1 MIAPF
6 SFHLPVRIR
15 FGEGAVAALPEVLAE
30 LGATAPTVVVEAPVA
45 ELADVAAAIAGLDV
59 YEKPPG
65 EPTVALVDALV
76 ARMDARPPDAVVAIG
91 GGSALDLAKAA
102 RAAHSQATPF
112 ARLLAGDVAVAEPR
126 AGLVTVPT
134 TSGTGSE
141 VSGGAVVVDPPTGRK
156 LGVASPLMRAQHAL
170 VDPLLTL
177 GLPPAATMGTGADAL
192 AQAIGGV
199 IVRNGNPGSVALGL
213 EACRHVAAG
222 LERAVADGGDRTAR
236 AELSLGSLL
245 AGLSMNLSD
254 CGADHALGHAIG
266 GRMGIAARAQ
276 RRAGAGGDARRR
288 PGRLPGAARTGRGR
302 PLRAAGRLRRRLA
315 RGAGGAPPAGR
326 DRLPDLRR
334 GGRVGGRRGRPRR
347 PCPRRLLPHGEPAH
361 MDRRGHPPGLCRCA
375 RTRQERVI
383 LQPIGGTFCTAA
395 GRRRGERL

>member
-1 MIAPF
+1 VVIDPF
-6 SFHLPVRIR
+6 AFHLPIRIR
-15 FGEGAVAALPEVLAE
+15 FGEGAIAALPEVLAE
-30 LGATAPTVVVEAPVA
+30 LGAAAPTVVVETP
-45 ELADVAAAIAGLDV
+45 LAAIPGVAAVIAGRDV

-65 EPTVALVDALV
+65 EPTVELVDALV
-76 ARMDARPPDAVVAIG
+76 ARMGARPPDAVVAIG

-112 ARLLAGDVAVAEPR
+112 AGLLAGASAVAEPR
-126 AGLVTVPT
+126 IGLVTVPT
-134 TSGTGSE
+134 TAGTGSE
-141 VSGGAVVVDPPTGRK
+141 VSGGAVVVDRATGRK

-222 LERAVADGGDRTAR
+222 LRAAVADGTDRAAR
-236 AELSLGSLL
+236 AEVSLGSLL

-266 GRMGIAARAQ
+266 GRLG
-276 RRAGAGGDARRR
+276 
-288 PGRLPGAARTGRGR
+288 LPHGLSVG
-302 PLRAAGRLRRRLA
+302 LVLA
-315 RGAGGAPPAGR
+315 ETLDVDRGACAERLERVADALSEPR
-326 DRLPDLRR
+326 DGSADGSRAVRA
-334 GGRVGGRRGRPRR
+334 V
-347 PCPRRLLPHGEPAH
+347 RRLLAEIGFPTCAEAGVAATDVDALVELARDDYCLTVSPHTWTVA
-361 MDRRGHPPGLCRCA
+361 DIRGAYADALALDA
-375 RTRQERVI
+375 R
-383 LQPIGGTFCTAA
+383 GSASNA
-395 GRRRGERL
+395 

>member
-1 MIAPF
+1 VIDPF
-6 SFHLPVRIR
+6 AVHLPVRIR
-15 FGEGAVAALPEVLAE
+15 FGEGAIAALPEVLAE
-30 LGATAPTVVVEAPVA
+30 LGAAAPTVVVEAPVA
-45 ELADVAAAIAGLDV
+45 AIPGVAAAIAGLDV

-65 EPTVALVDALV
+65 EPTVELVDALV
-76 ARMDARPPDAVVAIG
+76 ARMGARPPDAVVAIG

-112 ARLLAGDVAVAEPR
+112 ARLLAGASAVAEPGI
-126 AGLVTVPT
+126 GLVTVPT

-141 VSGGAVVVDPPTGRK
+141 VSGGAVVVDRATGRK

-177 GLPPAATMGTGADAL
+177 GLPPAATMGTGVDAL

-199 IVRNGNPGSVALGL
+199 LVRNGNPGSVALGL

-222 LERAVADGGDRTAR
+222 LPAAVADGTDRAAR

-266 GRMGIAARAQ
+266 GRLG
-276 RRAGAGGDARRR
+276 
-288 PGRLPGAARTGRGR
+288 LPHGLSVG
-302 PLRAAGRLRRRLA
+302 LVLA
-315 RGAGGAPPAGR
+315 ETLDVDRGACAERLERVADALSEPR
-326 DRLPDLRR
+326 DGSADGSRAVRA
-334 GGRVGGRRGRPRR
+334 V
-347 PCPRRLLPHGEPAH
+347 RRLLAEIGFPTCAEAGVAATDVDALVELARDDYCLTVSPHIWTPA
-361 MDRRGHPPGLCRCA
+361 DIRRAYADALALDA
-375 RTRQERVI
+375 RGSASN
-383 LQPIGGTFCTAA
+383 L
-395 GRRRGERL
+395 

>member
-1 MIAPF
+1 MGPF

-15 FGEGAVAALPEVLAE
+15 FGEGAVDDLPEVLAE
-30 LGATAPTVVVEAPVA
+30 LGAKVPTVVVEAPVA
-45 ELADVAAAIAGLDV
+45 GIEGVARAISGLDV

-65 EPTVALVDALV
+65 EPTVAVVDALV
-76 ARMDARPPDAVVAIG
+76 AHMDARSPDAVVAIG
-91 GGSALDLAKAA
+91 GGSALDVAKAA
-102 RAAHSQATPF
+102 RAAHSQHTPF
-112 ARLLAGDVAVAEPR
+112 ARLLAGEAPVQEP
-126 AGLVTVPT
+126 GVPLVTVPT

-141 VSGGAVVVDPPTGRK
+141 VSGGAVVVDTATGRK

-222 LERAVADGGDRTAR
+222 LPAAVADGADRAAR

-266 GRMGIAARAQ
+266 GRLG
-276 RRAGAGGDARRR
+276 
-288 PGRLPGAARTGRGR
+288 
-302 PLRAAGRLRRRLA
+302 
-315 RGAGGAPPAGR
+315 
-326 DRLPDLRR
+326 
-334 GGRVGGRRGRPRR
+334 
-347 PCPRRLLPHGEPAH
+347 LPHGLSVGLVLAETLDV
-361 MDRRGHPPGLCRCA
+361 DRIACA
-375 RTRQERVI
+375 DRLERVADALSEPRDGSADGSRAVSAVRRI
-383 LQPIGGTFCTAA
+383 LAEIGFPTCAEA
-395 GRRRGERL
+395 GVREDEVDAFVALARDDYCLTVAPREWDDGDIRRAYTEALSLGSRGSFSKT

>member
-1 MIAPF
+1 MVDPF
-6 SFHLPVRIR
+6 CFHLPVRIR
-15 FGEGAVAALPEVLAE
+15 FGEGALAVLPDVLDE
-30 LGATAPTVVVEAPVA
+30 LGATTPIVVVEAPVA
-45 ELADVAAAIAGLDV
+45 ALEDVAGAIAGLDV

-65 EPTVALVDALV
+65 EPTVALVDELV

-91 GGSALDLAKAA
+91 GGSALDVAKAA
-102 RAAHSQATPF
+102 RAAHSQRTPF
-112 ARLLAGDVAVAEPR
+112 ARLLAGEAPVAEPR
-126 AGLVTVPT
+126 IPLVTVPT

-141 VSGGAVVVDPPTGRK
+141 VSGGAVVVDPAGGRK

-222 LERAVADGGDRTAR
+222 LPAAVADGGDRAAR

-266 GRMGIAARAQ
+266 GRLG
-276 RRAGAGGDARRR
+276 
-288 PGRLPGAARTGRGR
+288 LPHGLSVGLVLAET
-302 PLRAAGRLRRRLA
+302 LDVDRAACA
-315 RGAGGAPPAGR
+315 
-326 DRLPDLRR
+326 DRLE
-334 GGRVGGRRGRPRR
+334 RVADALSEPRDDPADGSR
-347 PCPRRLLPHGEPAH
+347 AVRAVRRLLADIGFPTCAEAGVREAEVDAFVALARDDYCLTVAPHEWNDA
-361 MDRRGHPPGLCRCA
+361 DIRRAYAEALA
-375 RTRQERVI
+375 
-383 LQPIGGTFCTAA
+383 LDS
-395 GRRRGERL
+395 RGSFSKT

>member
-1 MIAPF
+1 VSSPVIDPF

-15 FGEGAVAALPEVLAE
+15 FGEGAIGALPDVLAE
-30 LGATAPTVVVEAPVA
+30 LGAAAPTVVVEAPVA
-45 ELADVAAAIAGLDV
+45 PIPDVSAAIAGLDV

-76 ARMDARPPDAVVAIG
+76 ARMAAQPPDAVVAIG

-102 RAAHSQATPF
+102 RAAHSQGTSF
-112 ARLLAGDVAVAEPR
+112 ARLLAGADAVAGPR
-126 AGLVTVPT
+126 IGLVTVPT

-141 VSGGAVVVDPPTGRK
+141 VSGGAVVVDRETGRK

-222 LERAVADGGDRTAR
+222 LAAAVADGGDRAAR

-245 AGLSMNLSD
+245 AGLAMNLSD

-266 GRMGIAARAQ
+266 GRLG
-276 RRAGAGGDARRR
+276 
-288 PGRLPGAARTGRGR
+288 LPHGLSVGLVLAETLDRD
-302 PLRAAGRLRRRLA
+302 RAACA
-315 RGAGGAPPAGR
+315 
-326 DRLPDLRR
+326 DRLERVADALREPPDGSADGSRAVR
-334 GGRVGGRRGRPRR
+334 AV
-347 PCPRRLLPHGEPAH
+347 RRLLAEIGFPTCAEAGVCDADVDGLVELARDDYCLTVSPHTWTSG
-361 MDRRGHPPGLCRCA
+361 DIRRAYADALAVGP
-375 RTRQERVI
+375 
-383 LQPIGGTFCTAA
+383 
-395 GRRRGERL
+395 RGVSSNL

>member
-1 MIAPF
+1 MVDSFA
-6 SFHLPVRIR
+6 FHLPVRIR
-15 FGEGAVAALPEVLAE
+15 FGEGAIAALPEVLAE
-30 LGATAPTVVVEAPVA
+30 LGAVAPTVVVEAPVVA
-45 ELADVAAAIAGLDV
+45 IAGVAAAIAGLDV

-65 EPTVALVDALV
+65 EPTVELVDALV
-76 ARMDARPPDAVVAIG
+76 ARMGARPPDAVVAIG

-112 ARLLAGDVAVAEPR
+112 ARLLAGADAVAEPR
-126 AGLVTVPT
+126 IGLVTVPT

-141 VSGGAVVVDPPTGRK
+141 VSGGAVVVDRETGRK

-170 VDPLLTL
+170 VDPLLTR

-222 LERAVADGGDRTAR
+222 LPAAVADGGDRAAR

-266 GRMGIAARAQ
+266 GRLG
-276 RRAGAGGDARRR
+276 
-288 PGRLPGAARTGRGR
+288 LPHGLSVG
-302 PLRAAGRLRRRLA
+302 LVLA
-315 RGAGGAPPAGR
+315 ETLDVDRGACAERLERVADALREPR
-326 DRLPDLRR
+326 DGSADGSRAVRA
-334 GGRVGGRRGRPRR
+334 V
-347 PCPRRLLPHGEPAH
+347 RRLLAEIGFPTCAEAGVAATDVDALVDLARDDYCLTVSPH
-361 MDRRGHPPGLCRCA
+361 
-375 RTRQERVI
+375 TW
-383 LQPIGGTFCTAA
+383 TAA
-395 GRRRGERL
+395 DIRRAYADALALGARGSASNL

>member
-1 MIAPF
+1 MPGRGLAQPDGSLGSPGVEPF

-15 FGEGAVAALPEVLAE
+15 FGEGAIAGLPEALVG

-45 ELADVAAAIAGLDV
+45 ALGEVARAVAGLDV

-65 EPTVALVDALV
+65 EPTVALVDELV
-76 ARMDARPPDAVVAIG
+76 ARMEAAPPDAVVAIG
-91 GGSALDLAKAA
+91 GGSALDLAKGA
-102 RAAHSQATPF
+102 RAAFSQRTPF
-112 ARLLAGDVAVAEPR
+112 ARLLAGDAAVEEPR
-126 AGLVTVPT
+126 IGLVTVPT

-141 VSGGAVVVDPPTGRK
+141 VSGGAVVVDQASGRK
-156 LGVASPLMRAQHAL
+156 LGVASPRMRAQHAL

-222 LERAVADGGDRTAR
+222 LAAAVADGGNRSAR

-266 GRMGIAARAQ
+266 GRLGLPHGLSVGLVLAETLDVDRAAC
-276 RRAGAGGDARRR
+276 
-288 PGRLPGAARTGRGR
+288 
-302 PLRAAGRLRRRLA
+302 AGRLERVADALGEPRD
-315 RGAGGAPPAGR
+315 GPADGSR
-326 DRLPDLRR
+326 AVRA
-334 GGRVGGRRGRPRR
+334 V
-347 PCPRRLLPHGEPAH
+347 RRLLAQIGFPTCAEAGVGDAHVDALVALARADYCLTVSPHAWTEDDIRSAYAEALAL
-361 MDRRGHPPGLCRCA
+361 RSRGPFSKA
-375 RTRQERVI
+375 
-383 LQPIGGTFCTAA
+383 
-395 GRRRGERL
+395 

>member
-1 MIAPF
+1 VEPF

-45 ELADVAAAIAGLDV
+45 ALEDVATAIAGRDV
-59 YEKPPG
+59 YEKAPG
-65 EPTVALVDALV
+65 EPTVTLVDDLV
-76 ARMDARPPDAVVAIG
+76 AHLDARRPDAVVAIG
-91 GGSALDLAKAA
+91 GGSALDIAKAA
-102 RAAHSQATPF
+102 RAAHSQGTPF
-112 ARLLAGDVAVAEPR
+112 ARLLGGDEPVVEPR
-126 AGLVTVPT
+126 IGLVTVPT

-141 VSGGAVVVDPPTGRK
+141 VSGGAVVVDPGSGRK

-177 GLPPAATMGTGADAL
+177 GLPRAATMGTGADAL

-222 LERAVADGGDRTAR
+222 LPAAVADGGDRAAR

-266 GRMGIAARAQ
+266 GRLG
-276 RRAGAGGDARRR
+276 
-288 PGRLPGAARTGRGR
+288 LPHGLSVGLVLAETLDVDRVAC
-302 PLRAAGRLRRRLA
+302 AGRLERVADALGEPR
-315 RGAGGAPPAGR
+315 GGAADGSR
-326 DRLPDLRR
+326 AVRA
-334 GGRVGGRRGRPRR
+334 V
-347 PCPRRLLPHGEPAH
+347 RRLLAEIGFPTCAEAGVDEAAVDALVALALDDYCLTVSPHTWSEG
-361 MDRRGHPPGLCRCA
+361 DIRRAYADALALGP
-375 RTRQERVI
+375 
-383 LQPIGGTFCTAA
+383 
-395 GRRRGERL
+395 RGPLPTS